1 MSLKLLSGPTSA
13 EEQQASTNVDLWIYI
28 GVAVIFLSFG
38 VFGTWAALAHLTS
51 AALAPGVIA
60 VDSNWRTIQHL
71 EGGIVAEILVNEG
84 DFVEEGDV
92 LLRLDPT
99 RSDASLSILD
109 SQLVL
114 AQATEARL
122 IAERDGA
129 DIIDFPETLIDRME
143 DQEVATVVAG
153 QDLLFRARRDS
164 MAGQISILNERKEQ
178 LKQQIEGL
186 EVQQD
191 ARAGQTRLIE
201 QELVG
206 LQQLFDEGYASQQRI
221 LALQRDAERLRGERG
236 ENLASIA
243 SARSQIGETELQILQ
258 LDKSFREEVVNELR
272 TVQSQVFDLQER
284 RTAAA
289 DERRRIDIVAPVS
302 GQVLGLL
309 AYTVGGVIKSGED
322 ILNIVPQNDQLVIQA
337 RVSPDDRDRVNVGQ
351 SAQVRLSGLSRR
363 TTPVLLGEV
372 ITISG
377 DRLTDRQSGEA
388 YYDARIIIPEEQL
401 DLLEDTAEL
410 VPGMPAEVMIKTGER
425 SALGYIL
432 SPLTDSLD
440 RAFKE

>member
-1 MSLKLLSGPTSA
+1 MSLKMLAGPTPK
-13 EEQQASTNVDLWIYI
+13 EEHKASTDVDYWIYI
-28 GVAVIFLSFG
+28 GVGVIFLIFG
-38 VFGTWAALAHLTS
+38 IFGTWAALASLTS

-71 EGGIVAEILVNEG
+71 EGGIVAEILVREG
-84 DFVEEGDV
+84 DFVTEGDV

-114 AQATEARL
+114 ARATEARL
-122 IAERDGA
+122 TAERDGA
-129 DIIDFPETLIDRME
+129 DLIDFPDDLIDRMD

-164 MAGQISILNERKEQ
+164 TEGQISILNERIEQ

-186 EVQQD
+186 QVQQN
-191 ARAGQTRLIE
+191 ARQAQTALIDK
-201 QELVG
+201 ELEG
-206 LQQLFDEGYASQQRI
+206 LQQLFEEGYASQQRI

-258 LDKSFREEVVNELR
+258 LDKTFREEVVNELR

-284 RTAAA
+284 LTAAA

-302 GQVLGLL
+302 GQVLGLA
-309 AYTVGGVIKSGED
+309 AYTIGGVIKPGAD
-322 ILNIVPQNDQLVIQA
+322 ILNIVPYNDQLVIQA
-337 RVSPDDRDRVNVGQ
+337 RVTPDDRDRVSIGQ
-351 SAQVRLSGLSRR
+351 SAQVRLSGLSLRS
-363 TTPVLLGEV
+363 TPILMGEV
-372 ITISG
+372 VTISG
-377 DRLTDRQSGEA
+377 DRLTDKQTGEA
-388 YYDARIIIPEEQL
+388 YYDARVIIPEEQL
-401 DLLEDTAEL
+401 ALLEDLAEL
-410 VPGMPAEVMIKTGER
+410 VPGMPAEVMIETGER

-440 RAFKE
+440 RAFKD

>member
-1 MSLKLLSGPTSA
+1 RRPGPGTDRDRNMSLQLLAGPTSS
-13 EEQQASTNVDLWIYI
+13 EEHQAKTNVDFWIYV
-28 GVAVIFLSFG
+28 GVGVIFMIFG
-38 VFGTWAALAHLTS
+38 VFGVWAALAHLTS
-51 AALAPGVIA
+51 AALALGVIA

-71 EGGIVAEILVNEG
+71 EGGIVAEILVREG
-84 DFVEEGDV
+84 DHVQEGDV

-114 AQATEARL
+114 AKATEARL

-129 DIIDFPETLIDRME
+129 DLIDFPEELIDRME

-164 MAGQISILNERKEQ
+164 MEGQINILNERVEQ

-186 EVQQD
+186 QVQQD
-191 ARAGQTRLIE
+191 ARANQTALIE
-201 QELVG
+201 KELEG

-258 LDKSFREEVVNELR
+258 LDKNFREEVVNELR

-289 DERRRIDIVAPVS
+289 DERRRIDIVAPVA
-302 GQVLGLL
+302 G
-309 AYTVGGVIKSGED
+309 
-322 ILNIVPQNDQLVIQA
+322 
-337 RVSPDDRDRVNVGQ
+337 
-351 SAQVRLSGLSRR
+351 
-363 TTPVLLGEV
+363 
-372 ITISG
+372 
-377 DRLTDRQSGEA
+377 
-388 YYDARIIIPEEQL
+388 
-401 DLLEDTAEL
+401 
-410 VPGMPAEVMIKTGER
+410 
-425 SALGYIL
+425 
-432 SPLTDSLD
+432 
-440 RAFKE
+440 

>member
-1 MSLKLLSGPTSA
+1 MSLQLFAGPTSS
-13 EEQQASTNVDLWIYI
+13 EEHQAKTNVDFWIYV
-28 GVAVIFLSFG
+28 GVAVIFLIFG
-38 VFGTWAALAHLTS
+38 VFGVWAALAHLTS

-71 EGGIVAEILVNEG
+71 EGGIVAEILVREG
-84 DFVEEGDV
+84 DFVQEGDV

-114 AQATEARL
+114 AKATEARL

-129 DIIDFPETLIDRME
+129 DLIDFPEELIDRME

-164 MAGQISILNERKEQ
+164 MEGQINILNERVEQ
-178 LKQQIEGL
+178 LSQQIEGL
-186 EVQQD
+186 QVQQD
-191 ARAGQTRLIE
+191 ARANQTALIE
-201 QELVG
+201 KELEG

-258 LDKSFREEVVNELR
+258 LDKNFREEVVNELR

-289 DERRRIDIVAPVS
+289 DERRRIDIVAPVN
-302 GQVLGLL
+302 GQVLGLS
-309 AYTVGGVIKSGED
+309 AFTVGGVIKSGAD
-322 ILNIVPQNDQLVIQA
+322 ILNIVPENDQLVIQA
-337 RVSPDDRDRVNVGQ
+337 RVSPDDHERVSVGQ
-351 SAQVRLSGLSRR
+351 SAQVRLTGLSRR
-363 TTPVLLGEV
+363 STPVLLGEV
-372 ITISG
+372 VTISG

-388 YYDARIIIPEEQL
+388 YYEARIIIPEEQL
-401 DLLEDTAEL
+401 GLLEDTAEL
-410 VPGMPAEVMIKTGER
+410 VPGMPAEVMIETGAR

>member
-1 MSLKLLSGPTSA
+1 MSLKLLAGPTSD
-13 EEQQASTNVDLWIYI
+13 EEHKASTNVDWWIYV
-28 GVAVIFLSFG
+28 GVGVIFLTFG
-38 VFGTWAALAHLTS
+38 VFGVWASLAHLTS

-60 VDSNWRTIQHL
+60 VDTNWRTIQHL
-71 EGGIVAEILVNEG
+71 EGGIVAEILVREG
-84 DFVEEGDV
+84 DFVKEGDV

-114 AQATEARL
+114 AKATEARL

-129 DIIDFPETLIDRME
+129 DLIDFPDELIDRMD

-164 MAGQISILNERKEQ
+164 MEGQINILNERIEQ

-186 EVQQD
+186 EVQQN
-191 ARAGQTRLIE
+191 ARAAQTALIDK
-201 QELVG
+201 ELEG
-206 LQQLFDEGYASQQRI
+206 LQQLFEEGYASQQRI

-258 LDKSFREEVVNELR
+258 LDKAFREEVVNELR

-302 GQVLGLL
+302 GQVLGLA
-309 AYTVGGVIKSGED
+309 AYTVGGVIKSGDD
-322 ILNIVPQNDQLVIQA
+322 ILNIVPLNDNLVIVA
-337 RVSPDDRDRVNVGQ
+337 RVTPDDRDRVSVGQ
-351 SAQVRLSGLSRR
+351 SAQVRLTGLSRR
-363 TTPVLLGEV
+363 STPVLLGEV

-388 YYDARIIIPEEQL
+388 YYEARVIIPEEQL
-401 DLLEDTAEL
+401 SLLEDTAEL
-410 VPGMPAEVMIKTGER
+410 VPGMPAEVMIETGER

-432 SPLTDSLD
+432 SPLTDSMD
-440 RAFKE
+440 RAFRE

>member
-1 MSLKLLSGPTSA
+1 MSLKLLAGPTSS

-28 GVAVIFLSFG
+28 GVAVIFLTFG
-38 VFGTWAALAHLTS
+38 VFGVWAALANLTS

-60 VDSNWRTIQHL
+60 VDTNWRTIQHL
-71 EGGIVAEILVNEG
+71 EGGIVAEILVREG
-84 DFVEEGDV
+84 DFVDEGQV

-114 AQATEARL
+114 AKATEARL

-129 DIIDFPETLIDRME
+129 ELIDFPDELIDRMD

-164 MAGQISILNERKEQ
+164 MAGQIDILNERIEQ

-186 EVQQD
+186 QVQQD
-191 ARAGQTRLIE
+191 ARAAQTALIDK
-201 QELVG
+201 ELEG
-206 LQQLFDEGYASQQRI
+206 LQQLFEEGYASQQRI

-302 GQVLGLL
+302 GQVLGLA
-309 AYTVGGVIKSGED
+309 AYTVGGVIKPGED
-322 ILNIVPQNDQLVIQA
+322 ILNIVPLNDELVIVA
-337 RVSPDDRDRVNVGQ
+337 RVTPDDRERVSVGQ

-363 TTPVLLGEV
+363 STPVLLGEV
-372 ITISG
+372 VTISG

-388 YYDARIIIPEEQL
+388 YYDARVIIPEEQL
-401 DLLEDTAEL
+401 ALLEDTAEL
-410 VPGMPAEVMIKTGER
+410 VPGMPAEVMIETGER

>member
-1 MSLKLLSGPTSA
+1 MT
-13 EEQQASTNVDLWIYI
+13 
-28 GVAVIFLSFG
+28 FG
-38 VFGTWAALAHLTS
+38 VFGVWAALANLTS

-60 VDSNWRTIQHL
+60 VDSSWRTIQHL
-71 EGGIVAEILVNEG
+71 EGGLVAEILVREG
-84 DFVEEGDV
+84 YFVKEGDV

-114 AQATEARL
+114 AKATEARL

-129 DIIDFPETLIDRME
+129 DLIDFPDELIDRME

-164 MAGQISILNERKEQ
+164 MLGQISILNERKEQ

-186 EVQQD
+186 AVQQD
-191 ARAGQTRLIE
+191 ARAGQTALIE
-201 QELVG
+201 KELEG
-206 LQQLFDEGYASQQRI
+206 LQQLFEEGYASQQRI

-258 LDKSFREEVVNELR
+258 LDKNFREEVVNELR
-272 TVQSQVFDLQER
+272 SVQSQVFDLQER

-289 DERRRIDIVAPVS
+289 DERRRIDIIAPVS
-302 GQVLGLL
+302 GQVLGLS
-309 AYTVGGVIKSGED
+309 AFTVGGVIKSGED
-322 ILNIVPQNDQLVIQA
+322 ILNIVPENDQLVIQA
-337 RVSPDDRDRVNVGQ
+337 RVTPDDRERFSVGQ

-363 TTPVLLGEV
+363 STPVLLGEV
-372 ITISG
+372 VTISG

-388 YYDARIIIPEEQL
+388 YYEARVIIPEEQL
-401 DLLEDTAEL
+401 GLLEDTAEL
-410 VPGMPAEVMIKTGER
+410 VPGMPAEVMIETGER

>member
-1 MSLKLLSGPTSA
+1 MT
-13 EEQQASTNVDLWIYI
+13 
-28 GVAVIFLSFG
+28 FG
-38 VFGTWAALAHLTS
+38 VFGVWAALANLTS

-60 VDSNWRTIQHL
+60 VDSSWRTIQHL
-71 EGGIVAEILVNEG
+71 EGGLVAEILVREG
-84 DFVEEGDV
+84 YFVKEGDV

-114 AQATEARL
+114 AKATEARL

-129 DIIDFPETLIDRME
+129 DLIDFPDELIDRME

-164 MAGQISILNERKEQ
+164 MLGQISILNERKEQ

-186 EVQQD
+186 AVQQD
-191 ARAGQTRLIE
+191 ARAGQTALIE
-201 QELVG
+201 KELEG
-206 LQQLFDEGYASQQRI
+206 LQQLFEEGYASQQRI

-258 LDKSFREEVVNELR
+258 LDKNFREEVVNELR
-272 TVQSQVFDLQER
+272 SVQSQVFDLQER

-289 DERRRIDIVAPVS
+289 DERRRIDIIAPVS
-302 GQVLGLL
+302 GQVLGLS
-309 AYTVGGVIKSGED
+309 AFTVGGVIKSGED
-322 ILNIVPQNDQLVIQA
+322 ILNIVPENDQLVIQA
-337 RVSPDDRDRVNVGQ
+337 RVTPDDRERVSVGQ

-363 TTPVLLGEV
+363 STPVLLGEV
-372 ITISG
+372 VTISG

-388 YYDARIIIPEEQL
+388 YYEARVIIPEEQL
-401 DLLEDTAEL
+401 GLLEDTAEL
-410 VPGMPAEVMIKTGER
+410 VPGMPAEVMIETGER

>member
-1 MSLKLLSGPTSA
+1 MSLKLLSGPTSS
-13 EEQQASTNVDLWIYI
+13 EEHKASTNVDFWIYV
-28 GVAVIFLSFG
+28 GVAVIFLTFG
-38 VFGTWAALAHLTS
+38 VFGVWAALANLTS

-60 VDSNWRTIQHL
+60 VDTNWRTIQHL
-71 EGGIVAEILVNEG
+71 EGGIVAEILVREG
-84 DFVEEGDV
+84 DFVDEGEV

-114 AQATEARL
+114 ARATEARL

-129 DIIDFPETLIDRME
+129 ELIDFPDDLIDRME

-164 MAGQISILNERKEQ
+164 MAGQIDILNERIEQ

-186 EVQQD
+186 QVQQE
-191 ARAGQTRLIE
+191 ARQAQTALIE
-201 QELVG
+201 KELEG

-258 LDKSFREEVVNELR
+258 LDKTFREDVVNELR
-272 TVQSQVFDLQER
+272 TVQSQVFDLEER

-302 GQVLGLL
+302 GQVLGLA
-309 AYTVGGVIKSGED
+309 AYTVGGVIKPGED
-322 ILNIVPQNDQLVIQA
+322 ILNIVPLNDDLVIVA
-337 RVSPDDRDRVNVGQ
+337 RVTPDDRERVSVGQ

-363 TTPVLLGEV
+363 STPILLGEV
-372 ITISG
+372 VTISG

-401 DLLEDTAEL
+401 ALLEDTAEL
-410 VPGMPAEVMIKTGER
+410 VPGMPAEVMIETGER

-432 SPLTDSLD
+432 SPITDSLD

>member
-1 MSLKLLSGPTSA
+1 MSLKMLAGPATG
-13 EEQQASTNVDLWIYI
+13 EDHKASTNVDFWIYV
-28 GVAVIFLSFG
+28 GVGVIFLTFG
-38 VFGTWAALAHLTS
+38 VFGTWAALASLTS

-60 VDSNWRTIQHL
+60 VDSNWRTVQHL
-71 EGGIVAEILVNEG
+71 EGGIVAEILVREG
-84 DFVEEGDV
+84 DFVKEGQV

-114 AQATEARL
+114 ARATEARL

-129 DIIDFPETLIDRME
+129 DLIDFPDDLIDRME

-164 MAGQISILNERKEQ
+164 LEGQTSILNERIEQ

-186 EVQQD
+186 QVQQQ
-191 ARAGQTRLIE
+191 ARQAQTDLIDK
-201 QELVG
+201 ELEG
-206 LQQLFDEGYASQQRI
+206 LQQLFEEGYASQQRI

-258 LDKSFREEVVNELR
+258 LDKNFREEVVNELR
-272 TVQSQVFDLQER
+272 NVQSQVFDLEER

-302 GQVLGLL
+302 GQVLGLA
-309 AYTVGGVIKSGED
+309 AYTVGGVIKPGED
-322 ILNIVPQNDQLVIQA
+322 ILNIVPENDQLVIQC
-337 RVSPDDRDRVNVGQ
+337 RVTPDDRERVSVGQ
-351 SAQVRLSGLSRR
+351 SAQVRLTGLSRR
-363 TTPVLLGEV
+363 STPVLLGEV
-372 ITISG
+372 VTISG
-377 DRLTDRQSGEA
+377 DRLTDRQSGEP
-388 YYDARIIIPEEQL
+388 YYDARVIIPEEQL
-401 DLLEDTAEL
+401 ALIEDSAEL
-410 VPGMPAEVMIKTGER
+410 VPGMPADVMIETGER

>member
-1 MSLKLLSGPTSA
+1 MSLQLLSGPTSD
-13 EEQQASTNVDLWIYI
+13 EEHQASTNVDLWIYV
-28 GVAVIFLSFG
+28 GVVVIFMTFG
-38 VFGTWAALAHLTS
+38 VFGVWAALANLTS

-60 VDSNWRTIQHL
+60 VDSSWRTIQHL
-71 EGGIVAEILVNEG
+71 EGGLVAEILVREG
-84 DFVEEGDV
+84 DFVKEGDV

-114 AQATEARL
+114 AKATEARL

-129 DIIDFPETLIDRME
+129 GLIDFPDELIDRME

-164 MAGQISILNERKEQ
+164 MLGQISILNERKEQ

-186 EVQQD
+186 AVQQD
-191 ARAGQTRLIE
+191 ARAGQTALIE
-201 QELVG
+201 KELEG
-206 LQQLFDEGYASQQRI
+206 LQQLFEEGYASQQRI

-258 LDKSFREEVVNELR
+258 LDKNFREEVVNELR
-272 TVQSQVFDLQER
+272 SVQSQVFDLQER

-289 DERRRIDIVAPVS
+289 DERRRIDIIAPVS
-302 GQVLGLL
+302 GQVLGLS
-309 AYTVGGVIKSGED
+309 AFTVGGVIKSGED
-322 ILNIVPQNDQLVIQA
+322 ILNIVPENDQLVIQA
-337 RVSPDDRDRVNVGQ
+337 RVTPDDRERVSVGQ

-363 TTPVLLGEV
+363 STPVLLGEV
-372 ITISG
+372 VTISG

-388 YYDARIIIPEEQL
+388 YYEARVIIPEEQL
-401 DLLEDTAEL
+401 GLLEDTAEL
-410 VPGMPAEVMIKTGER
+410 VPGMPAEVMIETGER